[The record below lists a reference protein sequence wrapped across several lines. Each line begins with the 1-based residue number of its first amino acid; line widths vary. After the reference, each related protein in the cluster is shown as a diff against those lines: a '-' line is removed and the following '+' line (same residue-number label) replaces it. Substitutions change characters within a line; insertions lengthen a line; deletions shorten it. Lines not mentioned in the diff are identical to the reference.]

1 MFRLIKA
8 LSLKDKVVNPLSD
21 GASDIGDAL
30 ESGAVDISS
39 TKSQN
44 ADIALR
50 VNNCYSTVN
59 ICSLNCNRTKSNLIL
74 VAEIS
79 SVYIRTIAVYRSA
92 NCITASQLGGGHN
105 RVETIE

>member
-39 TKSQN
+39 AK
-44 ADIALR
+44 
-50 VNNCYSTVN
+50 
-59 ICSLNCNRTKSNLIL
+59 
-74 VAEIS
+74 
-79 SVYIRTIAVYRSA
+79 
-92 NCITASQLGGGHN
+92 
-105 RVETIE
+105 

>member
-30 ESGAVDISS
+30 ESGAVDISYK
-39 TKSQN
+39 KSQN

-50 VNNCYSTVN
+50 VKNFYSTIN
-59 ICSLNCNRTKSNLIL
+59 ICYLIK
-74 VAEIS
+74 VA
-79 SVYIRTIAVYRSA
+79 
-92 NCITASQLGGGHN
+92 
-105 RVETIE
+105 